1 MKGQGN
7 AAELVAAR
15 RRVGC
20 ALVLIGD
27 IAEHVAVFVLGP
39 RQPKMRAD
47 APIQNLHL
55 RLRVRPAVD
64 AAQADESPPVNE
76 LGLDPPEPLPQGRER
91 KVIALENE
99 DVVRFLQGVAQGSVE
114 LSLFRRVEL
123 LGPQRLIGHVRRG
136 PCTLGFK
143 DSGCRCHRHAS

>member
-1 MKGQGN
+1 MVSSTGK
-7 AAELVAAR
+7 VTS
-15 RRVGC
+15 
-20 ALVLIGD
+20 GD
-27 IAEHVAVFVLGP
+27 GMFQAVNNRP
-39 RQPKMRAD
+39 R
-47 APIQNLHL
+47 I
-55 RLRVRPAVD
+55 
-64 AAQADESPPVNE
+64 
-76 LGLDPPEPLPQGRER
+76 
-91 KVIALENE
+91 VIALENE